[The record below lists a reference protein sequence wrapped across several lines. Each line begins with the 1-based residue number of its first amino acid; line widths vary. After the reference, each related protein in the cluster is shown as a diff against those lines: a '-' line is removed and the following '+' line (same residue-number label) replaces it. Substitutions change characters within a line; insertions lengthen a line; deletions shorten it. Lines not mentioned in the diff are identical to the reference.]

1 MYARYW
7 SRAHSGVCH
16 DEKAIEMTPTQHGE
30 STEVRSLAGGRPA
43 QIEALIHLR
52 AYELYLARG
61 REPGRELDDWLRAE
75 MEVVRQRIN
84 TLAM

>member
-1 MYARYW
+1 MA
-7 SRAHSGVCH
+7 A
-16 DEKAIEMTPTQHGE
+16 
-30 STEVRSLAGGRPA
+30 GRPT

-61 REPGRELDDWLRAE
+61 REPGRELDDWLHAE